1 MGQPIFSLIQVCKNS
16 IQNVCRKVLK
26 TSYNFFRYQNFS
38 ACVPGPTVQ
47 QEDASGSFFRFYGK
61 CYSQNVV
68 FVNYHD
74 MSRLSFIWILR
85 HFSGKICF
93 LFTGP
98 FRSFWVFSPKKI
110 SIWFYNF
117 CDWPQNDLTM
127 PEALF
132 HAHKMHV
139 VLSC

>member
-1 MGQPIFSLIQVCKNS
+1 MGQPIFSLIQVYKNS

-74 MSRLSFIWILR
+74 MSRLSFI
-85 HFSGKICF
+85 
-93 LFTGP
+93 
-98 FRSFWVFSPKKI
+98 
-110 SIWFYNF
+110 
-117 CDWPQNDLTM
+117 
-127 PEALF
+127 
-132 HAHKMHV
+132 
-139 VLSC
+139 